1 MNHDGVTD
9 LDDAVILHNALVAA
23 TGKGLDFSLLNHAN
37 VPEPASSA
45 LLFIAAL
52 GIGSFRRSRKRPR
65 TSMKNFACLL
75 PVSKINRS
83 ERGEWARVAS

>member
-65 TSMKNFACLL
+65 IDEKLRLSA
-75 PVSKINRS
+75 
-83 ERGEWARVAS
+83 ASL